1 MEAGFGGR
9 LNAGKGEGTCCSGD
23 RTAILPACETTLR
36 CPTFPTVM
44 APKKN
49 QITVGWRE
57 WVALPDLGI
66 ATIKAKVDTGA
77 RSSALH
83 AYGMERFKKG
93 GESWIRFRVHPMQK
107 NTRLEVISEARVID
121 ERRVKSSS
129 GNVTLRPVVLTTLE
143 WFDETREIEL
153 SLTRRDAMGFR
164 LLLGRE
170 ALRGRSVIDPGR
182 SYLGGRVSNSKAKA
196 GKSK

>member
-1 MEAGFGGR
+1 
-9 LNAGKGEGTCCSGD
+9 
-23 RTAILPACETTLR
+23 
-36 CPTFPTVM
+36 M